1 MGSRQED
8 HHEDHHEDH
17 DEDHDEDSAVSLS
30 DSKARMMSS
39 HRDLM
44 NAWHRVSEAWHD
56 DTARHFRER
65 SIEPIERSL
74 RSAMNALDAMEDT
87 LRRVRS
93 ECGDDAP

>member
-1 MGSRQED
+1 
-8 HHEDHHEDH
+8 
-17 DEDHDEDSAVSLS
+17 V
-30 DSKARMMSS
+30 
-39 HRDLM
+39 
-44 NAWHRVSEAWHD
+44 WHD